1 MHRGKQRCHEIV
13 DGKTHEALERQ
24 AEGVTTLG
32 PDGFLTLVQVA
43 STHKPYSAFE
53 VAWVGS

>member
-1 MHRGKQRCHEIV
+1 MHRGKQRCHELV

-43 STHKPYSAFE
+43 IHT
-53 VAWVGS
+53 